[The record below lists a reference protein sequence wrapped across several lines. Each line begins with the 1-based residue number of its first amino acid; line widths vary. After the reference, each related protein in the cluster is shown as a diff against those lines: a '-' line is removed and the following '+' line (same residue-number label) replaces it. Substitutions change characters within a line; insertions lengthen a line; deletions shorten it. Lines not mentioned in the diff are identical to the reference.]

1 MRQNRRLVPRCDVL
15 EPPFVV
21 FRFGS
26 YESRVRT
33 RELFKHGSKLKIRP
47 QPLQLL
53 NLLLSRPGDVL
64 TREEL
69 RQQLWS
75 AETFVDFEHGLNNS
89 VKELRAI
96 LGDSPSEPRFI
107 QTLPKLGY
115 RFIAPVEIAEPAVQP
130 ASVPRLADDPL
141 AAHSLSV
148 PSVRKFD
155 SAPGSSN
162 TASRITARPR
172 FWRPWAILGLA
183 LIFFLLAAG
192 YFPWS
197 HSRNRPQP
205 INRRIMLAVLPFQN
219 LTGDVGQDYFSDG
232 LTEEMI
238 AQLGHL
244 DPDHLGVIAR
254 TSVMHY
260 KNNPARVD
268 QIGREL
274 GVEYVLEGSVRRDS
288 DTVRISAQLIQ
299 VKDQSHLW
307 SRQYDRELSHLLT
320 LQREISQEISSEI
333 QPALGRPIQS
343 TGADSSSA
351 LLAPRSYEAYDLYLK
366 GRYYWNKRTPQGFQ
380 EAIDY
385 FLQALAKD
393 PNYAPAYAGL
403 ADSYALMSAYYV
415 AAPGEIIP
423 KARAAALKALELNED
438 LADAH
443 VSLGLIAQNYDW
455 DWQTSEREFQRAIAL
470 DPNYATAHHWYAE
483 HLALLGRFDEAFTEM
498 QRARQLD
505 PLSFIMQL
513 DDAVFLYYSRQY
525 GRAIEQFRAVL
536 TSEPDFARAHLI
548 CYAYVQQGRFA
559 EALADIESWR
569 RVDVDATQWI
579 ESTAAFVY
587 GRRGQ
592 KIQARRALEK
602 LQLSNRHHPI
612 DPFVLVGAY
621 VGLGDTNHA
630 LAALEKCAE
639 AHSPGLTALKVDP
652 VYDSLRSEPRFRA
665 LLHRIGFAH

>member
-141 AAHSLSV
+141 ATHSLSV

-393 PNYAPAYAGL
+393 PNYAPAYAGW
-403 ADSYALMSAYYV
+403 
-415 AAPGEIIP
+415 PTRTP
-423 KARAAALKALELNED
+423 
-438 LADAH
+438 
-443 VSLGLIAQNYDW
+443 
-455 DWQTSEREFQRAIAL
+455 
-470 DPNYATAHHWYAE
+470 
-483 HLALLGRFDEAFTEM
+483 
-498 QRARQLD
+498 
-505 PLSFIMQL
+505 
-513 DDAVFLYYSRQY
+513 
-525 GRAIEQFRAVL
+525 
-536 TSEPDFARAHLI
+536 
-548 CYAYVQQGRFA
+548 
-559 EALADIESWR
+559 
-569 RVDVDATQWI
+569 
-579 ESTAAFVY
+579 
-587 GRRGQ
+587 
-592 KIQARRALEK
+592 
-602 LQLSNRHHPI
+602 
-612 DPFVLVGAY
+612 
-621 VGLGDTNHA
+621 
-630 LAALEKCAE
+630 
-639 AHSPGLTALKVDP
+639 
-652 VYDSLRSEPRFRA
+652 
-665 LLHRIGFAH
+665 